1 MREKLRSIVVGGWN
15 WTRNQDLVVLLLAF
29 TLVSSIW
36 LFVEIADEV
45 HEGETETF
53 DNSILKALRNPNMVT
68 DMMGTRRVEESVRD
82 ITALGS
88 VTVLLLISTVVL
100 AYLAFTRRFN
110 ACIFLSLAMGGGLAL
125 NWTLKKLFS
134 RPRPD
139 SVTHLHY
146 VDSYSFPSG
155 HTLLSAVVYL
165 TLGALVARMAATRRQ
180 KLYVMGAALFLAFLV
195 GVSRVYLG
203 VHHPSDVLAGWAV
216 GLVWAI
222 VCWFI
227 ARYLQR
233 RGAVERP
240 GPPA

>member
-45 HEGETETF
+45 REGETETF
-53 DNSILKALRNPNMVT
+53 DNSILKALRSPNMVT
-68 DMMGTRRVEESVRD
+68 DRMGARRVEESVRD

-88 VTVLLLISTVVL
+88 VTVLLLITAVVL

-180 KLYVMGAALFLAFLV
+180 KLYVMGAAMLLAFLV
-195 GVSRVYLG
+195 GISRVYLG

-233 RGAVERP
+233 RGAVEQP